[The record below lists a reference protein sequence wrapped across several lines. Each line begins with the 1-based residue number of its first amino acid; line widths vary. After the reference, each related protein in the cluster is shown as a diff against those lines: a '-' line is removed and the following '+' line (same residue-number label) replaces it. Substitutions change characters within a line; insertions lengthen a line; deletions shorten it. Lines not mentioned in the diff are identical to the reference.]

1 MSETRGSARGKS
13 AETLNSILNFLSDFE
28 KEENV
33 DLSSHNNNHHHN
45 NTHNSTHNNTHN
57 NNNNNDRDGSKLLLP
72 PARTGERAEHAS
84 GTSVLTELLQFSLE
98 TGSEPSTRRRQ
109 GTNAKSTELAAAAP
123 ATETAPGSD
132 VVASA
137 RVEYDGAATT
147 RGHSAADSTI
157 SLISRRM
164 KTARVQL
171 AEKQAEIDVLRGQ
184 VAERDRRIAELDGSA
199 SKEAIALK
207 AENER
212 TIARHLETISKLVSD
227 KGKLTQ
233 KIASLLRGFE
243 RVEAEYQEKIK
254 HMKARYDA
262 DFDGKREVLRQQE
275 KQRRLKWEKAKV
287 EEIREITVQGL
298 QPEIQ
303 RLLEVHKANLR
314 KKDQDAEDRLATLRR
329 QLMQEH
335 QLEVQ
340 ALQNRF
346 RGEVESA
353 AHEQRQSMQRA
364 MESQQLKFEDLK
376 QNLIKEKHVELST
389 LKAQHA
395 TEAEALE
402 AAHRKAMDAQ
412 RKEYEAEKALLR
424 NQAGSEALE
433 LKRRQDTR
441 VSQTLREME
450 IERDAWRKKIV
461 DKLRRE
467 SENAMDELR
476 SHLQKKHRRQL
487 ENVDQSWQVR
497 MAEMRQ
503 DLERHLQDEL
513 SADAQLK
520 AQSIA
525 DLRDRLARCQGR
537 VEELSQQ
544 LEEARQS
551 VKSLRRDR
559 DTLREDLRRV
569 DSTAME
575 LRGERDSLKNDAD
588 GVKWDIVFWM
598 ESLPL
603 VARGSYARFALARV
617 CACSWWWLFIPRTS
631 PRV

>member
-329 QLMQEH
+329 QLMQ
-335 QLEVQ
+335 V
-340 ALQNRF
+340 
-346 RGEVESA
+346 GS
-353 AHEQRQSMQRA
+353 
-364 MESQQLKFEDLK
+364 
-376 QNLIKEKHVELST
+376 
-389 LKAQHA
+389 KAQ
-395 TEAEALE
+395 
-402 AAHRKAMDAQ
+402 
-412 RKEYEAEKALLR
+412 LL
-424 NQAGSEALE
+424 
-433 LKRRQDTR
+433 
-441 VSQTLREME
+441 V
-450 IERDAWRKKIV
+450 V
-461 DKLRRE
+461 
-467 SENAMDELR
+467 
-476 SHLQKKHRRQL
+476 
-487 ENVDQSWQVR
+487 
-497 MAEMRQ
+497 
-503 DLERHLQDEL
+503 L
-513 SADAQLK
+513 SACVSCLGRWVTVCRSNWRSNQENHFPFGNGCCRNTSWRCRRSKIGFVARWSQRRTNNGSRCSAQWK
-520 AQSIA
+520 ASN
-525 DLRDRLARCQGR
+525 
-537 VEELSQQ
+537 S
-544 LEEARQS
+544 
-551 VKSLRRDR
+551 SLR
-559 DTLREDLRRV
+559 
-569 DSTAME
+569 
-575 LRGERDSLKNDAD
+575 
-588 GVKWDIVFWM
+588 I
-598 ESLPL
+598 
-603 VARGSYARFALARV
+603 
-617 CACSWWWLFIPRTS
+617 
-631 PRV
+631 